1 MWQDLKNFVFNQ
13 QIFIVIF
20 MVLIGAIF
28 AQLIQ
33 IRHYLIIYNY
43 KLIRQKNENKDINFN
58 NTNVDVRA

>member
-33 IRHYLIIYNY
+33 IRHYLINYNY
-43 KLIRQKNENKDINFN
+43 KLIRQKNENKNINFN